1 MVLGSSLDKKQTING
16 DGIVSDLKNQNLWV
30 YTADCLPI
38 LFADKQTRNVAA
50 IHCGRLGLEKQIIKN
65 TINLFE
71 QRGSLRTELLVSIGP
86 SISKLNYALDIKTIN
101 KFKKSSADD
110 EIKETLIIESSKRNH
125 DINNNLIEK
134 TLFLLDIKGYALKQL
149 CNEGIPSE
157 NIEISEKCT
166 YDLPNEFHS
175 WRRTKTKKR
184 QWSFICS

>member
-1 MVLGSSLDKKQTING
+1 MVLGSILDKKQTMNG

-50 IHCGRLGLEKQIIKN
+50 IHCGRLGLERKIIKN

-86 SISKLNYALDIKTIN
+86 SISESNYPLDIKTIN
-101 KFKKSSADD
+101 KFRKSSADD

-125 DINNNLIEK
+125 DINHNLIEK